1 MKICIILLLW
11 LKIKLTFSSEIRN
24 IANWSDLVLDTQNF
38 RRMQILLDTN
48 LAEMDGQQLKEA
60 YYELV
65 PQVQQNSCQILKKIG
80 GAWMK
85 NCGFWD
91 GEKLICMDKLYPSIK
106 NDSCLVYSFG
116 LSDNWDFEIIM
127 ASTGKFQLDNFSA
140 DFHQF

>member
-11 LKIKLTFSSEIRN
+11 LNIKLAFSSEIR
-24 IANWSDLVLDTQNF
+24 DLVLQTQNS
-38 RRMQILLDTN
+38 RRMQTLLDTN

-91 GEKLICMDKLYPSIK
+91 GEKLICMDKLAKVNIFSYLFGGPTTPPSSTKGSRGREK
-106 NDSCLVYSFG
+106 NLPASSCDKSC
-116 LSDNWDFEIIM
+116 
-127 ASTGKFQLDNFSA
+127 TQQP
-140 DFHQF
+140 QFPDC